1 MVRFLLPRC
10 VLYVNILVPNIKI
23 NLSRAQKIINKDPP
37 FTKKIKVCIDKKS
50 ISCHARIFS
59 PNRLI
64 SEVWNN
70 KLLHYFLSI
79 CKLNKKRTN
88 KNLSRLIKETI
99 QIKWVKTVHCKHVS
113 GGFRHS
119 LKTGGE
125 GRGGRDEGG
134 PKEERCT
141 KTLKNV
147 LNCDLPLLIWRK
159 NVKHMFIKI
168 LAGSKSSAWLHLKRK

>member
-23 NLSRAQKIINKDPP
+23 NLSRAKKIINKDPP

-99 QIKWVKTVHCKHVS
+99 QRKWVKTVHCKRVS

-119 LKTGGE
+119 LKTGGGGE
-125 GRGGRDEGG
+125 GRTRWGWAERRTVYENLKKCSKLRLTFVNL
-134 PKEERCT
+134 KEKC
-141 KTLKNV
+141 KTHV
-147 LNCDLPLLIWRK
+147 
-159 NVKHMFIKI
+159 H
-168 LAGSKSSAWLHLKRK
+168 

>member
-23 NLSRAQKIINKDPP
+23 NLSRAKKIINKDPP

-70 KLLHYFLSI
+70 KLFHYFLSI

-99 QIKWVKTVHCKHVS
+99 QRKWVKTVHCKRVS

-119 LKTGGE
+119 LKTGGGGE
-125 GRGGRDEGG
+125 GRTRWGWAERRTVYENLKKCSKLRLTFVNL
-134 PKEERCT
+134 KEKC
-141 KTLKNV
+141 KTHV
-147 LNCDLPLLIWRK
+147 
-159 NVKHMFIKI
+159 H
-168 LAGSKSSAWLHLKRK
+168 